1 MKWKNRFTNYNFWIS
16 IVSAV
21 LLIFQAFNIKFD
33 LDCISEIVT
42 AVLGLLVV
50 IGIISDP
57 TKVSVSEDKIKSS
70 TEEKAED
77 KPENKEE
84 AKPETEINPEVK
96 ETVKETVEE
105 ANKSK
110 EDSTIPSS
118 EKDEDCSNI
127 CQDDFKVVVDKISK
141 DLEENIKI
149 LENINK
155 DVAPEHS
162 MEEAEMHEVEKE
174 SENII
179 DGQIKIEEVEAP
191 QEIKVE
197 DVEPVEEPKIEE
209 IVVQAEEHVEDALK
223 QEEVEPSVESKDVVA
238 TCHSIVG

>member
-21 LLIFQAFNIKFD
+21 LLIFQAFNIEFD

-57 TKVSVSEDKIKSS
+57 TKVAVSEDKIKSL
-70 TEEKAED
+70 TEQKAED
-77 KPENKEE
+77 KSEKMEEEKPAKEI
-84 AKPETEINPEVK
+84 ETEVK

-105 ANKSK
+105 ANKK
-110 EDSTIPSS
+110 EEDSSIPSA
-118 EKDEDCSNI
+118 EKDEDCSNLY
-127 CQDDFKVVVDKISK
+127 QDDFKVVVDKISK

-162 MEEAEMHEVEKE
+162 MEEAEMLEVEKE
-174 SENII
+174 SEDII

-197 DVEPVEEPKIEE
+197 DVEPVEAETIKE
-209 IVVQAEEHVEDALK
+209 IVV
-223 QEEVEPSVESKDVVA
+223 
-238 TCHSIVG
+238 